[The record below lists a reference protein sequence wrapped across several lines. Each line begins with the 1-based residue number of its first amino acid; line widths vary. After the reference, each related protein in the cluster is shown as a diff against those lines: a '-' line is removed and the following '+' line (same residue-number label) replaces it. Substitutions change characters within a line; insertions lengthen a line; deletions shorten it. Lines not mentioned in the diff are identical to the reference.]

1 MPTLVYLVLAVVLGV
16 TISIYMPMNG
26 AIAKVAGSPIV
37 ANVLFYF
44 VGLLTSLIMLGTFGN
59 FKDILKLKNLS
70 PFLFFTGVMSAVMV
84 LGTIFL
90 LPKLGAGKLFLLQ
103 IVGQIIMA
111 LIVSHFGLLE
121 SPQDPITAQKIIGA
135 AFLVLGAIITVVRF

>member
-1 MPTLVYLVLAVVLGV
+1 MIFLLILAVVLGAA
-16 TISIYMPMNG
+16 ISIYMPMNG

-44 VGLLTSLIMLGTFGN
+44 VGLLTSLALLGVFGD
-59 FKDILKLKNLS
+59 FRAVLKLKNL
-70 PFLFFTGVMSAVMV
+70 PPLLLLTGVMSALMV

-103 IVGQIIMA
+103 IVGQIGMA
-111 LIVSHFGLLE
+111 MLVSHFGLLE

-135 AFLVLGAIITVVRF
+135 AFLVIGAIITVARFQ

>member
-1 MPTLVYLVLAVVLGV
+1 MIFWLILAVVLGAA
-16 TISIYMPMNG
+16 ISIYMPMNG

-44 VGLLTSLIMLGTFGN
+44 VGLLTSLALLGLFGD
-59 FKDILKLKNLS
+59 FKTLLKLKNLP
-70 PFLFFTGVMSAVMV
+70 PFLLITGVMSALMV

-90 LPKLGAGKLFLLQ
+90 LPQLGAGKLFLLQ

-111 LIVSHFGLLE
+111 LIVSHFGLFE
-121 SPQDPITAQKIIGA
+121 SAQDPITLQKIIGA
-135 AFLVLGAIITVVRF
+135 AFLVVGALITVVRF

>member
-1 MPTLVYLVLAVVLGV
+1 MIFLLILAVVLGA

-44 VGLLTSLIMLGTFGN
+44 VGLLTSLAMLGLFGDV
-59 FKDILKLKNLS
+59 KTILKLKNL
-70 PFLFFTGVMSAVMV
+70 PPCLLITGAMSALMV

-90 LPKLGAGKLFLLQ
+90 LPQLGAAKLFLLQ

-111 LIVSHFGLLE
+111 MIVSHFGLFE
-121 SPQDPITAQKIIGA
+121 SAQDPITLQKIIGA
-135 AFLVLGAIITVVRF
+135 AFLVVGAIITVVRF

>member
-1 MPTLVYLVLAVVLGV
+1 MIFWLILAVVLGAA
-16 TISIYMPMNG
+16 ISIYMPMNG

-44 VGLLTSLIMLGTFGN
+44 VGLLTSLALLGLFGD
-59 FKDILKLKNLS
+59 FKTLLKLKNLP
-70 PFLFFTGVMSAVMV
+70 PFLLITGVMSALMV

-90 LPKLGAGKLFLLQ
+90 LPQLGAGKLFLLQ

-111 LIVSHFGLLE
+111 LIVSHFGLFE
-121 SPQDPITAQKIIGA
+121 SSQDPITPQKIIGA
-135 AFLVLGAIITVVRF
+135 AFLVVGAIITVVRF

>member
-1 MPTLVYLVLAVVLGV
+1 MIFLLLLAVVLGAA
-16 TISIYMPMNG
+16 ISIYMPMNG

-44 VGLLTSLIMLGTFGN
+44 VGLLTSLALLGLFGD
-59 FKDILKLKNLS
+59 FKTLLKLKNLP
-70 PFLFFTGVMSAVMV
+70 PFLLITGVMSALMV

-90 LPKLGAGKLFLLQ
+90 LPQLGAGKLFLLQ

-111 LIVSHFGLLE
+111 LIVSHFGLFE
-121 SPQDPITAQKIIGA
+121 SAQDPITLQKIIGA
-135 AFLVLGAIITVVRF
+135 AFLVVGALITVVRF

>member
-1 MPTLVYLVLAVVLGV
+1 MVFLLILAVVLGAA
-16 TISIYMPMNG
+16 ISIYMPMNG
-26 AIAKVAGSPIV
+26 AIAKYAGSPIV

-44 VGLLTSLIMLGTFGN
+44 VGLLTSLILLGIFGD
-59 FKDILKLKNLS
+59 FRAIFKLKNLP
-70 PFLFFTGVMSAVMV
+70 PFLLITGVMSALMV

-111 LIVSHFGLLE
+111 MIVSHFGLLE
-121 SPQDPITAQKIIGA
+121 SPHDPITVQKIIGA
-135 AFLVLGAIITVVRF
+135 AFLVIGAIVTVVQF

>member
-1 MPTLVYLVLAVVLGV
+1 MIFLLILAVVLGAA
-16 TISIYMPMNG
+16 ISIYMPMNG

-44 VGLLTSLIMLGTFGN
+44 VGLLTSLALLGVFG
-59 FKDILKLKNLS
+59 DVRAILKLKNLP
-70 PFLFFTGVMSAVMV
+70 PFLLLTGVMSALMV

-90 LPKLGAGKLFLLQ
+90 LPQLGASKLFLLQ

-111 LIVSHFGLLE
+111 MIVSHFGLLE
-121 SPQDPITAQKIIGA
+121 SPQDPITPQKFIGA
-135 AFLVLGAIITVVRF
+135 ALLIAGAIITVARF